1 MRLVSGENLATCKQ
15 MALQC
20 GILEPMQLDAD
31 KQLEQNGRYAIN
43 ASDLRDIVGVQ
54 RFGLGLGEEELLPG
68 NQDAFNQLMETLK
81 VVARAE
87 PSDRILILNGLR
99 AKGEK
104 VAFVGKGAL
113 DLPTLDSAYVS
124 YSVESSAQVIKERSN
139 MGLMDASLSTFINSV
154 IWGRNLY
161 NNIQRFLQFQI
172 TCNFSLLVTILVGY
186 IYLTESP
193 LNAVQLLWINI
204 IMEVLAT
211 LALSTVPPKPSMMK
225 EAPSKQGEK
234 LLSQVV
240 WRSIYSI
247 GLWNVIVMSVLI
259 FFGKQ
264 MHGLNYGSAVQTTDT
279 YHESSD
285 LTFDAEAKKT
295 HMTLLFNT
303 FIFLQVFNMINC
315 RVVGAK
321 DLNVFEH
328 IFDNYTFATVFVVI
342 CLF

>member
-1 MRLVSGENLATCKQ
+1 
-15 MALQC
+15 
-20 GILEPMQLDAD
+20 
-31 KQLEQNGRYAIN
+31 
-43 ASDLRDIVGVQ
+43 
-54 RFGLGLGEEELLPG
+54 
-68 NQDAFNQLMETLK
+68 METLK

-104 VAFVGKGAL
+104 VAFVGKGPL
-113 DLPTLDSAYVS
+113 DLPALESAYVS
-124 YSVESSAQVIKERSN
+124 YSVESSAQVIKERTN
-139 MGLMDASLSTFINSV
+139 MGLMDASLSAFINSV

-211 LALSTVPPKPSMMK
+211 LALSTVPPKPSMIK
-225 EAPSKQGEK
+225 AAPSKQGEK

-247 GLWNVIVMSVLI
+247 GFWNVIVMSVLI

-279 YHESSD
+279 YHGSSD
-285 LTFDAEAKKT
+285 LTFDAE
-295 HMTLLFNT
+295 
-303 FIFLQVFNMINC
+303 
-315 RVVGAK
+315 
-321 DLNVFEH
+321 
-328 IFDNYTFATVFVVI
+328 
-342 CLF
+342 